1 MTYYLY
7 EDDVRIDEYSGH
19 TVLDVLE
26 AIADAC
32 GADEVRGPFAGDLT
46 ISDED
51 SWQDFLDMYREDEE
65 PDSLDVFLRDAGVP
79 EHVPDGHLVLYLAA
93 HPLSGPF
100 QREDL
105 PVHVLIPE
113 NPSADDI
120 GRVFDELLPDF
131 GYRIRD
137 DSH

>member
-26 AIADAC
+26 AIADSC
-32 GADEVRGPFAGDLT
+32 GVDEVKGPFAGDLT
-46 ISDED
+46 ISNDD
-51 SWQDFLDMYREDEE
+51 SWQDLLDMYREEEE
-65 PDSLDVFLRDAGVP
+65 PDSLEAFLRGAGVP
-79 EHVPDGHLVLYLAA
+79 EHVPDGQLVLYLAA

-100 QREDL
+100 QRDGRPL
-105 PVHVLIPE
+105 HVLIPE
-113 NPSADDI
+113 NPSAGDI
-120 GRVFDELLPDF
+120 HKVFDQVLPDF
-131 GYRIRD
+131 GYRIRE